1 MKDNY
6 TFYLMHLNKKVIKF
20 KFVIHSGKIQITK
33 FKVLNKKLI
42 PYGADTNFKDWIKN
56 RIINNTDSFYFKI
69 ENLITNFYSVKN
81 NDIIL
86 LKTLEKYGISPLDN
100 YWFNPVKKYKIL
112 KEDID
117 EIILM
122 PTKYK
127 NIKHMKLSISYSLG
141 DFIENL
147 ANNNI
152 PIYSQQDFITQ
163 DLYLIGKKPKR
174 IINNDNI
181 LYVRKF
187 LNQKQIE
194 KNLKINNFLMKNF
207 PQYALKIKVGNN
219 YIDSLYF
226 LENNEEYLSC
236 YNLLLNYLG
245 KYNNEEK
252 IDFIKKIAIDS
263 GLTEKEAL
271 YYFEMIKII
280 DEKFGLDDTNIGF
293 IVDSNTNKIKR
304 CAPIR

>member
-6 TFYLMHLNKKVIKF
+6 IFYLMHLSKKVIKF
-20 KFVIHSGKIQITK
+20 KFVIHSGKIQITN
-33 FKVLNKKLI
+33 FKILNKKLI
-42 PYGADTNFKDWIKN
+42 PYGANKNFKDWIKN

-117 EIILM
+117 EIILI
-122 PTKYK
+122 PNKYK

-187 LNQKQIE
+187 LNQEQIE

-207 PQYALKIKVGNN
+207 PQYALKIKAGNN

-226 LENNEEYLSC
+226 LKNNEEYLSC
-236 YNLLLNYLG
+236 YNLLLNYSN

-271 YYFEMIKII
+271 YYFKMIKII
-280 DEKFGLDDTNIGF
+280 DKKFGLDDTNIGF
-293 IVDSNTNKIKR
+293 IIDSNTNKIKR